1 MIYKQINFYNFFM
14 TQKKYRVH
22 RLEIK
27 GKDMQNHLEQFL
39 NDLEGE
45 GVSILPAIKKG
56 SLPQI
61 YGATEKVDF
70 LMIVE
75 KIGN

>member
-1 MIYKQINFYNFFM
+1 M
-14 TQKKYRVH
+14 TKKKYKVH
-22 RLEIK
+22 RLEVK
-27 GKDMQNHLEQFL
+27 GEDIYNKLEQFL

-45 GVSILPAIKKG
+45 VVSIIPNIKRG

-61 YGATEKVDF
+61 YGVTAKVNF

-75 KIGN
+75 KI

>member
-1 MIYKQINFYNFFM
+1 MIYKPVNFYNFFM

-22 RLEIK
+22 RLEVK
-27 GKDMQNHLEQFL
+27 GNDMQNHLEQFL

-45 GVSILPAIKKG
+45 VVSIIPNIEKG
-56 SLPQI
+56 SLSQI
-61 YGATEKVDF
+61 YGVTARVDV
-70 LMIVE
+70 LMVVE